1 MGYPVEVFL
10 RIDINLAAIIMLGIV
25 WCIAN
30 SRLNRQ
36 DTINKSFLAVS
47 GIIVVELILETLTCI
62 INGRPALWLI
72 PFSVVFHV
80 LLYITG
86 PLLAYYWLMFVQ
98 SLAATGYPIKN
109 KWNILLFIPV
119 AGSALLSLL
128 SPAYKLLF
136 FVTSDNVYHRGSLFF
151 VVVVILYLYLL
162 LGFALIIKNR
172 RKFVKQEYLPL
183 CFLTVLPLIGG
194 LIQSLYYGALL
205 MWSSTAFSLVII
217 YILLK
222 DRMVQLDYLTGTW
235 DRQTFENFMR
245 QLSKRG
251 SSEKRGVIYID
262 IDHLK
267 QINDEYGHIE
277 GDHSLK
283 TAIGIIKSA
292 IRKNDIVARL
302 GGDEFGVILNSE
314 DCNRPE
320 LDTTVRRIEAAF
332 EAYNANSEKPYP
344 LNCSLGADIY
354 SPSKQSIVSFMDGID
369 AMMYA
374 QKRNKKTDSER

>member
-47 GIIVVELILETLTCI
+47 GIIVLELILETLTCI
-62 INGRPALWLI
+62 INGKPALWLI

-86 PLLAYYWLMFVQ
+86 SLLAYYWLIFVQ
-98 SLAATGYPIKN
+98 SLASVGNPIKN

-119 AGSALLSLL
+119 AVSALLSLL
-128 SPAYKLLF
+128 SPVFKLMF
-136 FVTSDNVYHRGSLFF
+136 YITGDNVYHRGPLFF
-151 VVVVILYLYLL
+151 VAVMILYLYLL

-183 CFLTVLPLIGG
+183 CFLTVLPLVGG
-194 LIQSLYYGALL
+194 LIQSLYYGTLL

-222 DRMVQLDYLTGTW
+222 DRMIQLDYLTGTW
-235 DRQTFENFMR
+235 DRQTFENFMS
-245 QLSKRG
+245 QLSKHG
-251 SSEKRGVIYID
+251 SSVKRCVIYID

-267 QINDEYGHIE
+267 HINDEYGHTE
-277 GDHSLK
+277 GDDSLK
-283 TAIGIIKSA
+283 TAIRIIKSA

-314 DCNRPE
+314 DCNRTE
-320 LDTTVRRIEAAF
+320 LDTTVRRIETAF
-332 EAYNANSEKPYP
+332 EAYNVTSEKPYP
-344 LNCSLGADIY
+344 LNCSLGADIFN
-354 SPSKQSIVSFMDGID
+354 PSEQSIKSFMDGID
-369 AMMYA
+369 AMMYE
-374 QKRNKKTDSER
+374 QKRNKKPYSE